1 MRRVY
6 SFVAV
11 TAILLSVFSCDEKS
25 QDGNANAWQ
34 KEMDSLQSVNAQQQM
49 ILDDMTSAMADI
61 SSSLDTIT
69 MHENMIMR
77 RVDENGNPLSRKDLK
92 ERLNH
97 LADIIKN
104 QREKMSALETDMEAG
119 KSSIQQLKSVIA
131 YLNSSLEQ
139 KEAEVQ
145 KLKEDVNSKNFNI
158 ARLNTH
164 VSNLQDTIAAVR
176 QENEEQRVQ
185 MEQQNEQHE
194 AAMNLV
200 YYIIGTK
207 DQLIQSGVISKS
219 GKIFKKSQINFASIN
234 KSVLTKADRRTLK
247 TITIYGKSP
256 KILTSEPEES
266 YSLDKGDAS
275 STLTILNAESFWN
288 TNNKILVIQVK

>member
-256 KILTSEPEES
+256 KNLTSEPEES